1 MIEEKKSV
9 DTEQVTK
16 KEVEKKLQKLAT
28 IKPQRGHTLFEVS
41 RETGSI
47 EEAEFEIMDIKF
59 EDARDNRQVR
69 KKVICKP
76 GFIYVSALNK
86 KNVIKKL
93 NHEIRENNS

>member
-1 MIEEKKSV
+1 MLNEKKSV

-28 IKPQRGHTLFEVS
+28 IKPQRGHKLFEVNS
-41 RETGSI
+41 ETKEI
-47 EEAEFEIMDIKF
+47 TEAEFEILDIKY
-59 EDARDNRQVR
+59 EDARDNKQVR

-76 GFIYVSALNK
+76 GHIYVSALNK

-93 NHEIRENNS
+93 NKQN